1 MKKILKKIY
10 SNPFD
15 QAKIKLTFFYV
26 LVMTLIIIIFSS
38 ILFLSLEKNTRDI
51 IEEVE
56 VNQSIKEEL
65 YSRQTDNLQNVIIVA
80 DLFILFLIA
89 ISSYY
94 LAHKTLKP
102 IKNSLDS
109 QKKFTADASHDLR
122 TPLAIMRTENEVL
135 IQNPNSSIIDYKQVV
150 KSNLE
155 EISKM
160 SNLVEDLLLVARTE
174 NISGISNLEKVDLKN
189 LLNTLVTKNQKQ
201 VASKNLKLEIQNEAS
216 AYLSI
221 NKYNFERALQ
231 NILQNAINYTK
242 ENGSISIKT
251 KLTSKNVE
259 IIIQDTGVGIS
270 GKDLPHI
277 YNRFYK
283 AEHSRN
289 DNSGSGLGLAITK
302 QIIEQNGGNITLS
315 SEIGVGTKVT
325 ITLQIT

>member
-1 MKKILKKIY
+1 MLKKIY

-26 LVMTLIIIIFSS
+26 LTMTLIIIIFST

-56 VNQSIKEEL
+56 VSQPIKEEL
-65 YSRQTDNLQNVIIVA
+65 YNRQTDYLQNIIIIS
-80 DLFILFLIA
+80 DLFLLILVT

-102 IKNSLDS
+102 IKSALES

-135 IQNPNSSIIDYKQVV
+135 IQNSNSNIVDYKQVV

-174 NISGISNLEKVDLKN
+174 NISNFSNLENIDLQI
-189 LLNTLVTKNQKQ
+189 LLNVLIDKNRKQ
-201 VASKNLKLEIQNEAS
+201 IQNKHLKLEIQNEIS
-216 AYLSI
+216 LSLYVH
-221 NKYNFERALQ
+221 KHNFERALQ

-242 ENGSISIKT
+242 ENGIISLKT
-251 KLTSKNVE
+251 KSTNKYIE
-259 IIIQDTGVGIS
+259 ITIGDTGVGVS
-270 GKDLPHI
+270 QKDLPNI
-277 YNRFYK
+277 FDRFYK

-289 DNSGSGLGLAITK
+289 DKSGSGLGLAIAK
-302 QIIEQNGGNITLS
+302 QIIEQNNGTITLS
-315 SEIGVGTKVT
+315 SKLGVGTQVI
-325 ITLQIT
+325 ITLSIT